1 VLKTTDR
8 INHPTQGCDTEP
20 LLELRDLRTQFIT
33 PQSVVSAVD
42 GVSLSIRPGQTMAL
56 VGESGSGKSVTAL
69 SILRLFNRGDKV
81 KISGQALW
89 RNRQGEVID
98 LLALQENELRTF
110 RGREIGFV
118 FQDPGA
124 SLNPVFTIGAQIRET
139 LEIHQSNEDSS
150 LLAIQLLRDVGIADP
165 DRRINAF
172 PHQLSGGM
180 RQRVML
186 AMTLACQPRF
196 LIADEPTTA
205 LDVTIQAQMMRLLS
219 EIQEKHNMAM
229 LFITHDLALVSQIAD
244 RVAVMYAGQVVET
257 GSVHELTNRPKH
269 PYTKALLDCRPIR
282 LYKDDG
288 PDERILIPIKGRPPR
303 SGDVSMGCRF
313 APRCNAQKDIC
324 MQNPISLEIFS
335 GAESVRCLRWRD
347 L

>member
-1 VLKTTDR
+1 MLKTTELEK
-8 INHPTQGCDTEP
+8 NPMHSSDTEP
-20 LLELRDLRTQFIT
+20 LLELRDLRTQFVT
-33 PQSVVSAVD
+33 PRSVVSAVD
-42 GVSLSIRPGQTMAL
+42 GVSLSIHPGQTMAL

-69 SILRLFNRGDKV
+69 SILRLFNRGDTV

-89 RNRQGEVID
+89 KNRQGQVID
-98 LLALQENELRTF
+98 LLALPENELRTF

-139 LEIHQSNEDSS
+139 LRIHQINEDAAV
-150 LLAIQLLRDVGIADP
+150 LAIQLLRDVGIADP
-165 DRRINAF
+165 ERRINAY

-186 AMTLACQPRF
+186 AMTLACKPRF

-219 EIQEKHNMAM
+219 EIQAKHNMAM

-244 RVAVMYAGQVVET
+244 HVAVMYAGQVVET
-257 GSVHELTNRPKH
+257 GAVHELTLHPKH
-269 PYTKALLDCRPIR
+269 PYTRALLDCRPIR
-282 LYKDDG
+282 RYKDQG
-288 PDERILIPIKGRPPR
+288 PDERILIPIKGSPPR
-303 SGDVSMGCRF
+303 SGDISSGCRF
-313 APRCNAQKDIC
+313 SPRCHAQKDVC
-324 MQNPISLEIFS
+324 LQSPVPLEIFS
-335 GAESVRCLRWRD
+335 SAQSVRCARWRE